1 MAYSIDPNPRVPFEV
16 RYVDEYLL
24 VVDKAAGVV
33 TQPGMKHQRDSL
45 LNGLFVKYGKLLQK
59 LGEARSWGLLHR
71 LDKPTSGLVLV
82 ALRVD
87 AYDRLREQ
95 FERRKITKTYLAI
108 IAGRPRIPQ
117 GVIQK
122 PIVEITGRGR
132 KKAVIK
138 QGGSQ
143 AITAYR
149 VLGAAGDACLI
160 EARPKTG
167 RLHQIRVHLAALGHP
182 VLGDGL
188 YGDHEKAESAPR
200 LCLHAAELSFAHPN
214 EPRRV
219 TVKAPVPADFA
230 RTLRRLGL
238 APVKDAAVRE
248 R

>member
-1 MAYSIDPNPRVPFEV
+1 MAYSIDPNPNVPYKV
-16 RYVDEYLL
+16 RYADEHLL
-24 VVDKAAGVV
+24 VIDKPVGVV
-33 TQPGMKHQRDSL
+33 TQPGKKHGRDSL
-45 LNGLFVKYGKLLQK
+45 LNGLFVEYGKLLQK

-87 AYDRLREQ
+87 AYDRLRDQ
-95 FERRKITKTYLAI
+95 FKRRKIAKTYFAI
-108 IAGRPRIPQ
+108 IAGRPKTAQ

-122 PIVEITGRGR
+122 PIVEIAGRDR

-138 QGGSQ
+138 QGGGQ

-149 VLGAAGDACLI
+149 VLDAAGEACLV
-160 EARPKTG
+160 EVRPKTG
-167 RLHQIRVHLAALGHP
+167 RLHQIRVHMAALGHP

-188 YGDHEKAESAPR
+188 YGDHQKAESVPR
-200 LCLHAAELSFAHPN
+200 LCLYAAELSFIHPD

-238 APVKDAAVRE
+238 APIKAAATE
-248 R
+248 EP